1 MGWLK
6 RLFGRSDSH
15 EETLNPNPDVETRH
29 VTPIVGSEE
38 EEREARAR
46 MEAELEAQRKALP
59 HE

>member
-6 RLFGRSDSH
+6 RLFGRGDSQQDMLQSH
-15 EETLNPNPDVETRH
+15 PDSEVSR
-29 VTPIVGSEE
+29 VTPVIGSEE

>member
-6 RLFGRSDSH
+6 RLFGRGDSH
-15 EETLNPNPDVETRH
+15 DDALSPNPDMETRH
-29 VTPIVGSEE
+29 VEPIVGSEE

-59 HE
+59 HD